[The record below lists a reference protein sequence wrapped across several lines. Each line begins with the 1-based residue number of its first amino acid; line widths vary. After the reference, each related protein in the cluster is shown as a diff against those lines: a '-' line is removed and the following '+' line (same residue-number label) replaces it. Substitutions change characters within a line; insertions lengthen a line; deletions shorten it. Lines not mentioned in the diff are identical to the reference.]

1 MVCEVR
7 GKRGSKGGK
16 GFEGG
21 IGRAMGD
28 IQLDFQEHPVAVV
41 QSNTVGIDRFPFQ
54 KMHICAFLSL
64 GSRNSCLI
72 HIQVTCTL
80 AAPMSTHLLP
90 GNREPTK
97 CGSHNEYRF
106 AEIQYTQLLCKVVLY
121 IRTAHLMFLDKLH
134 TQKCLDHVSNISMLS
149 SYSTRSRLMKTLL

>member
-1 MVCEVR
+1 LVCEVR

-90 GNREPTK
+90 GNRE
-97 CGSHNEYRF
+97 
-106 AEIQYTQLLCKVVLY
+106 LCKVVLY